1 MEQDSRWRAPFR
13 IETARL
19 AVCAIGPEHVEQA
32 QQTVLRNREHL
43 SVAMP
48 WARAEP
54 LSIDA
59 RAELFQRMRAHFY
72 LGQEFTYAVLERST
86 GAFIGG
92 TGFHPRIGP
101 EALEIG
107 YWIDA
112 GRQGQGLIS
121 EAVAAL
127 CCVAFEIMN
136 ARRLEIR
143 CSPENVRSRAVAE
156 RLGFRLDGV
165 LRDGGYGGSGEL
177 EDKMVWSML
186 AREYPAH
193 ALHAARPP
201 SAFDACGR
209 RLTLTK
215 RT

>member
-1 MEQDSRWRAPFR
+1 MTQDARWRAPFR

-19 AVCAIGPEHVEQA
+19 VLWAIGPEHVEQA
-32 QQTVLRNREHL
+32 QETVLRNKGHL

-54 LSIDA
+54 LSLEA
-59 RAELFQRMRAHFY
+59 RSELFERMRAHFH
-72 LGQEFTYAVLERST
+72 LGLEFTYAVLERRT

-112 GRQGQGLIS
+112 GCQGRGLVS
-121 EAVAAL
+121 EAVTAL
-127 CCVAFEIMN
+127 CCAAFELMN

-143 CSPENVRSRAVAE
+143 CAPNNSRSRAVAE
-156 RLGFRLDGV
+156 RLGFQLDGV
-165 LRDGGYGGSGEL
+165 LRDGGYGGTGEL
-177 EDKMVWSML
+177 EDKMVWSLL
-186 AREYPAH
+186 AREYSGH
-193 ALHAARPP
+193 ALYAAARP
-201 SAFDACGR
+201 SAFDARGR
-209 RLTLTK
+209 LLTAADGT
-215 RT
+215 